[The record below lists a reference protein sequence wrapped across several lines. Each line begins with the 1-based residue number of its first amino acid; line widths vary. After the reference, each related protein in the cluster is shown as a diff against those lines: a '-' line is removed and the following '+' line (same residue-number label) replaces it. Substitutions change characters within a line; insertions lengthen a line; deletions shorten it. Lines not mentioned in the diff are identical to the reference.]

1 MAEGSNPQRS
11 GKVFTGIP
19 MMGMVVLIVVFVGLV
34 ADSTKANVDNFFADV
49 VRMDNVAAKIHQNYV
64 NEVSS
69 KELIDNAI
77 KGMMQSLDPHTT
89 YFEAKEFNDLR
100 IQTEGK
106 FGGLG
111 IQISIRDK
119 VLTVM
124 TPISGTPAHR
134 AGIQSGDQIIRID
147 GVSTRGYTSDKAVSK
162 LRGDP
167 GTSVTILIRR
177 RGEAQD
183 IEYTIKREIIHIKP
197 VPFFGVL
204 ENDIGYIVLQQF
216 SQDAGA
222 EIEKAIKELLKKNI
236 KGLVFDLRHN
246 PGGLLPQSI
255 EVSEKFLP
263 RRSLVVSTKGRV
275 RSQNK
280 EFHSTSNP
288 VLPMDMP
295 LVVLVDRASASASE
309 IVAGAIQD
317 WDRGIIVGDTTFGKG
332 SVQSVI
338 PVDASN
344 HLKITT
350 AFYYTPAGR
359 CINRAENFV
368 RRDRDAGADEDG
380 EEEEDG
386 EESDQEAKKETPAAD
401 TATYRTKGGRLVY
414 GGGGIV
420 PDTIVERKIPEMAVR
435 ALLVKDMFF
444 KFANAEYVRLQKDNI
459 KLTPDFKVDDAMMK
473 NFYAFIDSSD
483 FTYQSLAEL
492 QFEEFK
498 KRSGLIED
506 TAAAK
511 VKNALMELPKL
522 NEAELKNLKA
532 SAAQMDKILAEESKR
547 ALRQNDADIRR
558 LVRNAL
564 LVRAFGQ
571 DNEAVFRARLGL
583 DNDEQL
589 AVALSILSDKNKYS
603 KLLKGQSAQKQA
615 APASPPPPAK
625 QQETTD
631 TKGKSKGKGR

>member
-1 MAEGSNPQRS
+1 MTEGSNPQRS

-19 MMGMVVLIVVFVGLV
+19 MMGMVVLIVAFVGLAV
-34 ADSTKANVDNFFADV
+34 DSTRANVDNFFADV

-64 NEVSS
+64 NDVSS
-69 KELIDNAI
+69 KDLVDNAI
-77 KGMMQSLDPHTT
+77 KGMMQALDPHTT
-89 YFEAKEFNDLR
+89 YFEAKEYDDLR

-147 GVSTRGYTSDKAVSK
+147 GASTRGYTSDKAVSK
-162 LRGDP
+162 LRGEP

-183 IEYTIKREIIHIKP
+183 IEYTIKREIIHIKS

-204 ENDIGYIVLQQF
+204 ENDIGYIVLQTF

-222 EIEKAIKELLKKNI
+222 EIERAIKELLKKNI

-255 EVSEKFLP
+255 EVSAKFLP

-275 RSQNK
+275 RNQNK
-280 EFHSTSNP
+280 EFNSDSNP

-332 SVQSVI
+332 SVQSVL

-368 RRDRDAGADEDG
+368 RKDADMNEDDELD
-380 EEEEDG
+380 EEEEG
-386 EESDQEAKKETPAAD
+386 KASDSADKKEKAAPAD
-401 TATYRTKGGRLVY
+401 TTTYRTKGGRLVY

-420 PDTIVERKIPEMAVR
+420 PDTIVERKIPEMAIR
-435 ALLVKDMFF
+435 ALLTKDMFF
-444 KFANAEYVRLQKDNI
+444 KFANTEYVKLQKRGV
-459 KLTPDFKVDDAMMK
+459 KLTPDFQVDDSVMK
-473 NFYAFIDSSD
+473 DFYAFLDSSD

-511 VKNALMELPKL
+511 MKNALMELPKL
-522 NEAELKNLKA
+522 NDAELKNLRANAEK
-532 SAAQMDKILAEESKR
+532 MDQILAEESKR
-547 ALRQNDADIRR
+547 ALKQNDAEIRR
-558 LVRNAL
+558 FVRNAL
-564 LVRAFGQ
+564 LIREFGQ
-571 DNEAVFRARLGL
+571 DNEAVFRARLA
-583 DNDEQL
+583 NDEQL
-589 AVALSILSDKNKYS
+589 AAALGILNDKNSYS
-603 KLLKGQSAQKQA
+603 RLLKVPGAPKQQA
-615 APASPPPPAK
+615 APAKQAPPAK
-625 QQETTD
+625 QQGTTD
-631 TKGKSKGKGR
+631 SKGRNKGKGR